1 MDCRVEI
8 MEFLDCSYKEVWN
21 FWKQHLS
28 HDYARRR
35 LLESYY
41 MIMEERRYI
50 VPLLEQLKKMDAD
63 DLPRLLQDSVWLIM
77 WDKEENANEAYETER
92 ALLLTQHRQALE
104 KELPVILDRK
114 SARRFIAR
122 LDTLRSLKDEKID
135 QMIEKLVDALCSN
148 PAIVRKGIVEMVNNA
163 GYEWPKAYRFPQ

>member
-1 MDCRVEI
+1 
-8 MEFLDCSYKEVWN
+8 
-21 FWKQHLS
+21 
-28 HDYARRR
+28 
-35 LLESYY
+35 
-41 MIMEERRYI
+41 
-50 VPLLEQLKKMDAD
+50 
-63 DLPRLLQDSVWLIM
+63 M

-135 QMIEKLVDALCSN
+135 QLIEKLVDALCSN